1 MTERGRKPVDIGVV
15 IRAARWRAF
24 RAEAEDAIVEKRIT
38 AEGIRAL
45 DRWLAHRESAAVGDL
60 SADAVLSFFADSISP
75 NPIRKLLRALHAA
88 DPGHP
93 DLPVLS
99 QAMELR
105 SRSYRPT
112 KETRARSRTPK
123 VSVETRELPP
133 EWLEVLDA
141 MRSREYRGRQPP
153 APSIVVTIETKL
165 RQLAFSA
172 RAAGVT
178 IDFAIPALSAYV
190 EAMLARD
197 LASRTIESALGK
209 LRTFGT
215 YAGAPAPVLEA
226 IVAEKRLHDLRASTA
241 GKRKERFLL
250 ESGLTLDGVARKA
263 LDCYRSARV
272 GTDPRERHH
281 DWMRAALFG
290 FVICR
295 PLRPLDVRTMIVG
308 RHLRRDSEGWQ
319 LFKRTRKNNYK
330 AIGRIWDVCTPF
342 LDGAILL
349 GADES
354 RFWEMYDRA
363 EGRPLLADRQG
374 EALCDNWATE
384 QSRAYLG
391 TGIGIV
397 RTLWHDH
404 CAEVGDA
411 RAVETALALCGQY
424 DPRTAA
430 HYRTAAGERDRMARA
445 QDLLGDIV
453 EELGGSTP

>member
-1 MTERGRKPVDIGVV
+1 MAERGRRPTDRAKV
-15 IRAARWRAF
+15 IRSARWRAL
-24 RAEAEDAIVEKRIT
+24 RLEAEDAIAEDRVDVEGVLAI
-38 AEGIRAL
+38 
-45 DRWLAHRESAAVGDL
+45 DRWLAHREGDTL
-60 SADAVLSFFADSISP
+60 ENLCAEDVLSFFAGSVSP
-75 NPIRKLLRALHAA
+75 VPIAKLLRGLHAIDA
-88 DPGHP
+88 RHP

-99 QAMELR
+99 RAMELR
-105 SRSYRPT
+105 SRSYRPA

-133 EWLEVLDA
+133 EWLEALDA
-141 MRSREYRGRQPP
+141 MRSGERRGCRCP

-165 RQLAFSA
+165 RQLAFST
-172 RAAGVT
+172 RGAGLA
-178 IDFAIPALSAYV
+178 IDFSIPSLSALV
-190 EAMLARD
+190 HAMLARD
-197 LASRTIESALGK
+197 LASRTVEVHAK
-209 LRTFGT
+209 QAPDLRNLCR
-215 YAGAPAPVLEA
+215 APAPVLEA

-250 ESGLTLDGVARKA
+250 ASGLTLDGVARKA

-308 RHLRRDSEGWQ
+308 RHLRRDSEGWK
-319 LFKRTRKNNYK
+319 LFKRTRKNDYK
-330 AIGRIWDVCTPF
+330 AIGRLWDICTPF

-354 RFWEMYDRA
+354 LLWETYARA

-374 EALCDNWATE
+374 EALSDNWATE
-384 QSRAYLG
+384 QSRACLG
-391 TGIGIV
+391 FGIGIL

-404 CAEVGDA
+404 CAGVGDA

-453 EELGGSTP
+453 KELGGSTP

>member
-1 MTERGRKPVDIGVV
+1 MRCSRGTSR
-15 IRAARWRAF
+15 RAPS
-24 RAEAEDAIVEKRIT
+24 KST
-38 AEGIRAL
+38 
-45 DRWLAHRESAAVGDL
+45 L
-60 SADAVLSFFADSISP
+60 S
-75 NPIRKLLRALHAA
+75 KLL
-88 DPGHP
+88 
-93 DLPVLS
+93 
-99 QAMELR
+99 
-105 SRSYRPT
+105 
-112 KETRARSRTPK
+112 
-123 VSVETRELPP
+123 
-133 EWLEVLDA
+133 
-141 MRSREYRGRQPP
+141 
-153 APSIVVTIETKL
+153 
-165 RQLAFSA
+165 
-172 RAAGVT
+172 
-178 IDFAIPALSAYV
+178 
-190 EAMLARD
+190 
-197 LASRTIESALGK
+197 
-209 LRTFGT
+209 TFGT

-250 ESGLTLDGVARKA
+250 ASGLTLDGVARKA
-263 LDCYRSARV
+263 LDCYRSACV

-308 RHLRRDSEGWQ
+308 RHLRRDSEGWK
-319 LFKRTRKNNYK
+319 LFKRTRKNDYK
-330 AIGRIWDVCTPF
+330 AIGRLWDICTPF

-354 RFWEMYDRA
+354 LLWETYARA

-374 EALCDNWATE
+374 EALSDNWATE
-384 QSRAYLG
+384 QSRACLG
-391 TGIGIV
+391 FGIGIL

-404 CAEVGDA
+404 CAGVGDA

-453 EELGGSTP
+453 KELGGSTA

>member
-1 MTERGRKPVDIGVV
+1 M
-15 IRAARWRAF
+15 
-24 RAEAEDAIVEKRIT
+24 
-38 AEGIRAL
+38 
-45 DRWLAHRESAAVGDL
+45 GDL
-60 SADAVLSFFADSISP
+60 SAEEVLSFFADSVSP
-75 NPIRKLLRALHAA
+75 IPIAKLLRALHAV

-105 SRSYRPT
+105 SRSYRPA

-133 EWLEVLDA
+133 EWLEVLTRCGRRA
-141 MRSREYRGRQPP
+141 YRGRQPP

-250 ESGLTLDGVARKA
+250 
-263 LDCYRSARV
+263 
-272 GTDPRERHH
+272 DP
-281 DWMRAALFG
+281 A
-290 FVICR
+290 
-295 PLRPLDVRTMIVG
+295 
-308 RHLRRDSEGWQ
+308 
-319 LFKRTRKNNYK
+319 
-330 AIGRIWDVCTPF
+330 
-342 LDGAILL
+342 
-349 GADES
+349 
-354 RFWEMYDRA
+354 
-363 EGRPLLADRQG
+363 
-374 EALCDNWATE
+374 
-384 QSRAYLG
+384 
-391 TGIGIV
+391 
-397 RTLWHDH
+397 
-404 CAEVGDA
+404 
-411 RAVETALALCGQY
+411 
-424 DPRTAA
+424 
-430 HYRTAAGERDRMARA
+430 
-445 QDLLGDIV
+445 
-453 EELGGSTP
+453 